1 MLAKTCVDSFPA
13 SITQEGD
20 EAKVYRALGGQR
32 LRNLDPFVLFDD
44 TDTAE
49 GQYPDHP
56 HRGFDSV
63 GYVLQG
69 RLLHEDFTGEKGA
82 VDEGGLAWMTSG
94 RGVVHAERLDARHV
108 EVVTVWVNLKSSL
121 KMCEPQYQEFTSSA
135 LSSVH
140 DIGAGLQTCVL
151 SGTAQGVSASTVSR
165 TPTLFA
171 DFRLAPEAELSQ
183 PIPAGWNSLVYVLEG
198 NVNADARRLGP
209 KHVAVFS
216 KEGEAIKIRAEAASR
231 LLILAGQPLNEPC
244 VQYGPFVMS
253 SRAQILQ
260 AYEDF
265 HQCRNGFER
274 AQTWRSSLFSP
285 LC

>member
-1 MLAKTCVDSFPA
+1 MQRKSCIDSFPA
-13 SITQEGD
+13 SVTQEGD
-20 EAKVYRALGGQR
+20 EAKVYRAVGGQR

-44 TDTAE
+44 TDTTE

-63 GYVLQG
+63 GYVLRG
-69 RLLHEDFTGEKGA
+69 RILHEDFTGEKGA

-94 RGVVHAERLDARHV
+94 KGVVHAERLDASHV

-121 KMCEPQYQEFTSSA
+121 KMCEPQYQEFRASA
-135 LSSVH
+135 LSSVQ
-140 DIGAGLQTCVL
+140 DTGAGVQACILA
-151 SGTAQGVSASTVSR
+151 GTALGVSAPTVSR

-171 DFRLAPEAELSQ
+171 DFRLSSGAEIAQ
-183 PIPAGWNSLVYVLEG
+183 AIPKDWNSLVYVLEG
-198 NVNADARRLGP
+198 SVDAGTGPLGP

-216 KEGEAIKIRAEAASR
+216 KEGETLELHAETASR
-231 LLILAGQPLNEPC
+231 VLVLAGQPLNEPC

-265 HQCRNGFER
+265 HLGRNGFER